1 MYGRRTRRM
10 LRRIDPW
17 SVLKVSLIFY
27 LSLGTVTIVAG
38 TVVYNVARVAGFMAR
53 IERAMQEVGFE
64 NFRFL
69 GAKTLLAAVLL
80 ATFGAV
86 VASAA
91 TVLMSFMYNLISEI
105 VGGVEISTL
114 DELVEIVELV
124 PESGEAGAGKALA
137 AEPVG
142 EHADEEGVGALSG
155 GSERGGFRRK
165 ATGNLAE
172 VQEGIKAEG

>member
-17 SVLKVSLIFY
+17 SVLKVSLLFY

-38 TVVYNVARVAGFMAR
+38 TVVYNVARMAGFMAR
-53 IERAMQEVGFE
+53 IERTMQEVGFE

-80 ATFGAV
+80 AAFGAV

-105 VGGVEISTL
+105 VGGIEISTL
-114 DELVEIVELV
+114 DELVEVVEVV
-124 PESGEAGAGKALA
+124 PESGDAGAREKLA
-137 AEPVG
+137 AE
-142 EHADEEGVGALSG
+142 EIREYAEEDSVVALSDR
-155 GSERGGFRRK
+155 SEHGDLGRK
-165 ATGNLAE
+165 AAGDLAE
-172 VQEGIKAEG
+172 VQEGIKTES